1 MGTQLQPGEFVFGRA
16 PGARGPWRYARRDG
30 LRTGDDAEDCHK
42 TGDRKT
48 GTSGAR
54 FCKGRYGLVH
64 DAGRNG
70 SRLKRPT
77 WTRRGGC
84 VPYRGAR
91 RVAIANLQYLMIDGH
106 NLLIAKLAGHRRRRV
121 LRLPPSRAMA
131 TRRSRHRWSGHVVGL
146 SHQGPMRQGGSEAAR
161 RAYRRTRTHLIR
173 HAGWKHRTQGKI
185 EPRTGG
191 LAVLL
196 GCTRRHGSFPSLK

>member
-1 MGTQLQPGEFVFGRA
+1 MGRFEVDPSLWTLSQY
-16 PGARGPWRYARRDG
+16 W
-30 LRTGDDAEDCHK
+30 GDLKLIRLCGHLMH
-42 TGDRKT
+42 TR
-48 GTSGAR
+48 
-54 FCKGRYGLVH
+54 KGRYGLVH

-70 SRLKRPT
+70 SRLKRLT

-91 RVAIANLQYLMIDGH
+91 RVTIENLQYLMINGH
-106 NLLIAKLAGHRRRRV
+106 NLLIAKLAGHRRWRV

-146 SHQGPMRQGGSEAAR
+146 SHQGPMRRGGSEAAR

-191 LAVLL
+191 WRYSLGVRAVMAA
-196 GCTRRHGSFPSLK
+196 SPP